1 MPLIDKTPPVASPT
15 PSGTSISAGR
25 LGWLSDWRCVSIAG
39 IGLLLLLY
47 GSGQPTTLV
56 AADSK
61 PATASRDMDE
71 SDDDDESAENMDPDH
86 RLERVKEI
94 VLWNEHNGKQHD
106 NGAKACN
113 LTLLLDGKT
122 VWERSDVE
130 VPWEPNKSANVVVP
144 VKNVQADA
152 LRVEITAWNEK
163 GGGLSEVEVLDKT
176 GTNLGFGGKVKTSAS
191 ATPDG
196 LSDGQALI
204 DGNYY
209 SPAVEAGYW
218 LLPKGEAGWAELELV
233 PQKIPP
239 AARERK
245 AAKKGKK
252 QLSRTPMSA
261 ELFVACEE
269 SFELY
274 INGEHTLSG
283 HGQRVFS
290 RHISIANGDIVAVKC
305 EGTSDTKGGFCI
317 KILFPSGHFL
327 STWSDWAVFT
337 PSGPY
342 DWFMPDRVK
351 PSGKISKGTG
361 WAEALLKDDSGKKKT
376 PNPQIWGTGKTVY
389 LTMQADTSIKKK
401 KMVPVKPGQ
410 RR

>member
-1 MPLIDKTPPVASPT
+1 MPLIEKTPPAVSPT
-15 PSGTSISAGR
+15 PSGTSISAGP

-39 IGLLLLLY
+39 IGLSLLLY

-71 SDDDDESAENMDPDH
+71 SDDDDESAENMDPDY

-106 NGAKACN
+106 NGAKVCN
-113 LTLLLDGKT
+113 LTLLLAGKT

-191 ATPDG
+191 PGG
-196 LSDGQALI
+196 LESGDALI

-209 SPAVEAGYW
+209 SANAEMGYW

-305 EGTSDTKGGFCI
+305 EGSSDKKGGFCI
-317 KILFPSGHFL
+317 KILFPTGHFL
-327 STWSDWAVFT
+327 STWSNWAVFT
-337 PSGPY
+337 PSGPD

-351 PSGKISKGTG
+351 PSGKISKGNG
-361 WAEALLKDDSGKKKT
+361 WAEALLKDDTGKKKT

-389 LTMQADTSIKKK
+389 LAMQADTSVKKK
-401 KMVPVKPGQ
+401 KMVPLKPGQ
-410 RR
+410 KR